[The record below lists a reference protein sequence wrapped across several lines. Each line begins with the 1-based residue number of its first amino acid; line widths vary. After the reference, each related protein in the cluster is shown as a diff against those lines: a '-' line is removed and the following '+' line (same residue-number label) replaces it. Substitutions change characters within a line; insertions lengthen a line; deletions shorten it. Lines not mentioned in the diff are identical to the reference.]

1 MPATYSINVGTSTEA
16 LRKQDINSV
25 LLDLPDNTQKL
36 ISPKDVRDAFLT
48 SWANSAF
55 KQTIGQ
61 ANIEY
66 LGIDS
71 GNPSDRDI
79 KQKIFIGKRNYAG
92 SDIMTSNLLNDN
104 NSDIYIYNTKPDS
117 YSTQSTS
124 IVILAGTNSSL
135 HQNAP
140 YIRSNVVASG
150 SALSLD
156 FVNPSIYSGP
166 INIYSSTGR
175 VAINGIMFP
184 TVAETSASASNGK
197 ILKYFGT
204 YPNGVLKWAEPS
216 VSIANIGSVGSPTN
230 I

>member
-79 KQKIFIGKRNYAG
+79 KQKIFIG
-92 SDIMTSNLLNDN
+92 
-104 NSDIYIYNTKPDS
+104 
-117 YSTQSTS
+117 
-124 IVILAGTNSSL
+124 
-135 HQNAP
+135 
-140 YIRSNVVASG
+140 
-150 SALSLD
+150 
-156 FVNPSIYSGP
+156 F
-166 INIYSSTGR
+166 
-175 VAINGIMFP
+175 
-184 TVAETSASASNGK
+184 
-197 ILKYFGT
+197 
-204 YPNGVLKWAEPS
+204 
-216 VSIANIGSVGSPTN
+216 
-230 I
+230 